1 MIYLNAI
8 LMRNLDSEM
17 LHGNAETL
25 VLALLAEYEGYGYQ
39 IRKDLAARSD
49 QYFRFA
55 FGRLYPLLKTLE
67 MRGLARARWVKV
79 GASRRRRHYAIT
91 KKGLAVLAERKQK
104 WLQFSS
110 AMDRVLSNR
119 GLQQSR

>member
-1 MIYLNAI
+1 MK
-8 LMRNLDSEM
+8 NLDSEM

-25 VLALLAEYEGYGYQ
+25 VLALLAEEEGYGYQ

-49 QYFRFA
+49 HYFRFA

-79 GASRRRRHYAIT
+79 GVVRRRRHYVIT
-91 KKGLAVLAERKQK
+91 RKGLLVLAERKRK
-104 WLQFSS
+104 WRRFSS
-110 AMDRVLSNR
+110 AMNSVLSD
-119 GLQQSR
+119 GDEQH